1 MSDGDLQERLQL
13 FRTHA
18 QNLNFVNNE
27 YAVTTDNF
35 LKMCII
41 YLRVQSR
48 VPVVIMGETGCGKT
62 SLIKFFC
69 QNILNDK
76 LIIFNIHAGIT
87 AKMILDKVH
96 ECM

>member
-1 MSDGDLQERLQL
+1 M
-13 FRTHA
+13 FRTHHNIL
-18 QNLNFVNNE
+18 QIVNDE
-27 YAVTTDNF
+27 YVVTADNF

-62 SLIKFFC
+62 SLIKFFS

-87 AKMILDKVH
+87 AKMILEKVY
-96 ECM
+96 ECI

>member
-1 MSDGDLQERLQL
+1 M
-13 FRTHA
+13 FRTHHNILQVA
-18 QNLNFVNNE
+18 NDE
-27 YAVTTDNF
+27 YVVTADNF

-62 SLIKFFC
+62 SLIKFFS

-87 AKMILDKVH
+87 ASMILDKVY
-96 ECM
+96 ECI